1 MEGKFELATTRDFNG
16 LTLNCYRE
24 EGQEA
29 SGEFWMTRE
38 QIGQLL
44 GYEKPNNAIT
54 IIHKRNKERMDRF
67 STSVKLTQ
75 VEGNRTVTRDVR
87 VYNFKGLLEICR
99 YSNQPT
105 ANAVID
111 VLWSIADEIRRTG
124 MYITSQALRR
134 LEERVASME
143 RQLEDDRAFTNLGRV
158 VLSLPGSVTFQTA
171 AQFLSQHGFETGQN
185 RLFRYCRDKKL
196 ICSRKGRQWNKPSQ
210 RSLEQGLFSMELS
223 GGFKGITMITPC
235 GLSRILE
242 MLSREEY
249 PLLMAMETEGE

>member
-1 MEGKFELATTRDFNG
+1 
-16 LTLNCYRE
+16 
-24 EGQEA
+24 
-29 SGEFWMTRE
+29 
-38 QIGQLL
+38 
-44 GYEKPNNAIT
+44 
-54 IIHKRNKERMDRF
+54 
-67 STSVKLTQ
+67 
-75 VEGNRTVTRDVR
+75 
-87 VYNFKGLLEICR
+87 
-99 YSNQPT
+99 
-105 ANAVID
+105 
-111 VLWSIADEIRRTG
+111 

-249 PLLMAMETEGE
+249 PLLMAMESEGE

>member
-24 EGQEA
+24 EGQED

-44 GYEKPNNAIT
+44 GYAHPDTAIKN
-54 IIHKRNKERMDRF
+54 IHQRNRDRLNKF
-67 STSVKLTQ
+67 STQLKMSH
-75 VEGNRTVTRDVR
+75 VEGNRTITRDVR

-111 VLWSIADEIRRTG
+111 VLWSLADEIRRTG

-143 RQLEDDRAFTNLGRV
+143 KQLDADRAFTNLGRV

-185 RLFRYCRDKKL
+185 RLYRYCRDKTL

-210 RSLEQGLFSMELS
+210 RSLEQGLFSMEIS

-249 PLLMAMETEGE
+249 PLLMTMEADGE